1 MPVTSALGIAPPR
14 EDWPMGNMRGSVA
27 SGFEPV
33 KAAFEEN
40 MASRVEV
47 GAAVSVWHRGREV
60 VNLAGGVVAPGGAP
74 FGPDTLQLV
83 FSTTKGAVAICVGMC
98 VERGLIDLDAPVAR
112 YWPEFAAAGK
122 EGVTVAEL
130 MSHRV
135 GLTSIDAKLSL
146 ADALDWA
153 TVTKHLAAQAPYW
166 EPCTAHGYHA
176 LTYGWLA
183 GELVRRVDGRSVGA
197 FLREEVATPL
207 EIEFYIGLPEQ
218 LESRVAPLIAA
229 PPPST
234 PEAAAML
241 AQVFGP
247 GTFGGNALSL
257 NGAFVPSSPDDDVF
271 NRRDVHAAEVP
282 ATNGITTASSLAK
295 MYAACVGEI
304 NGVRLLS
311 PAYVDRARIPLTSGA
326 DRCLVAD
333 TTFGIGF
340 MTHGAFS
347 PMLGPGSFGHPGAG
361 GSVGAALPEKELAFG
376 YVMNQMQMNLA
387 GDDRVTALT
396 DALAACV

>member
-1 MPVTSALGIAPPR
+1 
-14 EDWPMGNMRGSVA
+14 MGNIQGSVA
-27 SGFEPV
+27 PGFEPV
-33 KAAFEEN
+33 MVAFEEN
-40 MASRVEV
+40 MASRGEV

-60 VNLAGGVVAPGGAP
+60 VTVAGGVMTPGGAP
-74 FGPDTLQLV
+74 YGPDTLQLV
-83 FSTTKGAVAICVGMC
+83 FSTTKGAAAVCVGMC
-98 VERGLIDLDAPVAR
+98 VDRGLLDLDAPVAR

-122 EGVTVAEL
+122 EDVTVAEL

-166 EPCTAHGYHA
+166 EPGTAHGYHG

-183 GELVRRVDGRSVGA
+183 GELVRRVDGRSVGT
-197 FLREEVATPL
+197 FLRDEVATPL
-207 EIEFYIGLPEQ
+207 GIEFYIGLPAS
-218 LESRVAPLIAA
+218 LEPRVAPVITA

-234 PEAAAML
+234 PEVAAML

-247 GTFGGNALSL
+247 DTFGGSALSL
-257 NGAFVPSSPDDDVF
+257 NGAFAAASPSDSVF

-282 ATNGITTASSLAK
+282 AANGITTASSLAK
-295 MYAACVGEI
+295 MYAACVGQI
-304 NGVRLLS
+304 DGTRLLS
-311 PAYVDRARIPLTSGA
+311 PTYVDRARVTLTSGP

-340 MTHGAFS
+340 MTHGTFS
-347 PMLGPGSFGHPGAG
+347 PLLGPGSFGHPGAG
-361 GSVGAALPEKELAFG
+361 GSVGAALPDKELAFG
-376 YVMNQMQMNLA
+376 YVMNQMYMNLA
-387 GDDRVTALT
+387 GDDRVAALT
-396 DALAACV
+396 DALLTCV